1 MPRQPVTA
9 AMIAQRLGVSR
20 ATVSIVLNGQG
31 EARKLSPAT
40 IQRVAAA
47 ARELGYAP
55 DRAARHLRLR
65 RSGVVGVLLADFR
78 MDWSERV
85 MTGMAEVFDP
95 SAHTALVAT
104 HRFDPARHRKEL
116 TAAAQRRDEAII
128 VQPVPGQDELYRQ
141 VLRAGVPLVFLGD
154 LPLGEAKGAPPA
166 SFAGWDSAAA
176 ARTAV
181 EHLVA
186 TGRRRIGHIGV
197 EHPLR
202 MTLERTATYRR
213 VLAESGLPVDE
224 RWIAIPPPGG
234 DVAGMLAGIVARLFA
249 PGAERPDAL
258 FMLNDGLALTLL
270 EVLDQRGIRVPEDVA
285 VIGMGDL
292 PLTGHRGIG
301 LSTVREPCEEMGR
314 AAARAA
320 LTLIADPGKAPL
332 IASIPGNELKARR
345 TTVGSIR

>member
-1 MPRQPVTA
+1 MPRLPVTS
-9 AMIAQRLGVSR
+9 AMIAQKLGVSR
-20 ATVSIVLNGQG
+20 ATVSIVLNGHG
-31 EARKLSPAT
+31 EARKISPAT
-40 IQRVAAA
+40 IERVATT
-47 ARELGYAP
+47 ARELGYVP
-55 DRAARHLRLR
+55 DRAARNLRLR

-85 MTGMAEVFDP
+85 MTGMAEIFDP
-95 SAHTALVAT
+95 DIHTALVAT

-141 VLRAGVPLVFLGD
+141 VMRTGVPLVFLGD
-154 LPLGEAKGAPPA
+154 LPLLFSPGGPPA

-186 TGRRRIGHIGV
+186 TGRKRIGHIGV
-197 EHPLR
+197 EHALR

-213 VLAESGLPVDE
+213 VLTESGLPINE

-234 DVAGMLAGIVARLFA
+234 DIPGMLAGIVERLFA
-249 PGAERPDAL
+249 SGAERPDAL

-270 EVLDQRGIRVPEDVA
+270 EVLDQRGIRVPDDVA

-292 PLTGHRGIG
+292 PLTGHRGIS

-320 LTLIADPGKAPL
+320 LTLIADPGKGPL
-332 IASIPGNELKARR
+332 IAPIPGNELKARR
-345 TTVGSIR
+345 TTMGNTR

>member
-1 MPRQPVTA
+1 MPRLPITS
-9 AMIAQRLGVSR
+9 AMIAQKLSVSR
-20 ATVSIVLNGQG
+20 ATVSIVLNGHG
-31 EARKLSPAT
+31 EARKISART
-40 IQRVAAA
+40 IERVVTT

-55 DRAARHLRLR
+55 DRAARNLRTR

-95 SAHTALVAT
+95 DIHTALVAT
-104 HRFDPARHRKEL
+104 HRFDVARHRKEL
-116 TAAAQRRDEAII
+116 MAAVQRRDEAII

-141 VLRAGVPLVFLGD
+141 VMRSGVPLIFLGD
-154 LPLGEAKGAPPA
+154 RPLADLPTA

-176 ARTAV
+176 AHTAV

-186 TGRRRIGHIGV
+186 TGRTRIGHISV
-197 EHPLR
+197 EHALR
-202 MTLERTATYRR
+202 MTLERTATFRR
-213 VLAESGLPVDE
+213 VLTESGLRINE

-234 DVAGMLAGIVARLFA
+234 DVAGMLAGILERMFA
-249 PGAERPDAL
+249 PGAEHPDAL

-270 EVLDQRGIRVPEDVA
+270 EVLDQRGIRVPDDVA
-285 VIGMGDL
+285 VIGLGDL
-292 PLTGHRGIG
+292 PLTGHRGIS

-332 IASIPGNELKARR
+332 IAPIPGNELKARR
-345 TTVGSIR
+345 TTIGTVR

>member
-1 MPRQPVTA
+1 MPRPPVTS
-9 AMIAQRLGVSR
+9 AMIAHKLGVSR

-31 EARKLSPAT
+31 EVRKLSPAT
-40 IQRVAAA
+40 IARVVAA

-55 DRAARHLRLR
+55 DRAARNLRLR

-85 MTGMAEVFDP
+85 MSGMAEVFDQG
-95 SAHTALVAT
+95 SHTALIAT
-104 HRFDPARHRKEL
+104 HHFDPVRHRREL
-116 TAAAQRRDEAII
+116 TAAVQRRDEAII
-128 VQPVPGQDELYRQ
+128 VQPVPGQDALYRQ
-141 VLRAGVPLVFLGD
+141 VLASGVPLVFLGD
-154 LPLGEAKGAPPA
+154 LPLDLTPV

-181 EHLVA
+181 EHLIA
-186 TGRRRIGHIGV
+186 TGRRRIGHIAV
-197 EHPLR
+197 EHPLC

-213 VLAESGLPVDE
+213 VLSESGLPINE
-224 RWIAIPPPGG
+224 RWIAIPPPTG
-234 DVAGMLAGIVARLFA
+234 DAAGMLAGVVERLFA

-258 FMLNDGLALTLL
+258 FMLNDGLALTVL

-314 AAARAA
+314 AAAHAA
-320 LTLIADPGKAPL
+320 LTLIAGPGRAPL
-332 IASIPGNELKARR
+332 IAPIPGNELKARR
-345 TTVGSIR
+345 STMGGAR

>member
-1 MPRQPVTA
+1 MPRPPVTS
-9 AMIAQRLGVSR
+9 AMIAQKLGVSR
-20 ATVSIVLNGQG
+20 ATVSIVLNGRG
-31 EARKLSPAT
+31 DARKLAPAT
-40 IQRVAAA
+40 IARVQAA

-55 DRAARHLRLR
+55 DRAARNLRLR
-65 RSGVVGVLLADFR
+65 RSGAVGVLLADFR

-85 MTGMAEVFDP
+85 MTGMAEVFDTG
-95 SAHTALVAT
+95 SHTALIAT
-104 HRFDPARHRKEL
+104 HRFDPARHRREL
-116 TAAAQRRDEAII
+116 TAAVQRRDEAII

-141 VLRAGVPLVFLGD
+141 VMRAGVPLVFLGD
-154 LPLGEAKGAPPA
+154 LPPAPGPVN
-166 SFAGWDSAAA
+166 FAGWDSAAA

-181 EHLVA
+181 EHLIA
-186 TGRRRIGHIGV
+186 TGRRRIGHLAV

-213 VLAESGLPVDE
+213 VLREARLPVDE

-234 DVAGMLAGIVARLFA
+234 DVARMLTDVVARLFA

-258 FMLNDGLALTLL
+258 FVLNDGLALTLL
-270 EVLDQRGIRVPEDVA
+270 EVLDQRGIRVPDDVA

-320 LTLIADPGKAPL
+320 LTLIADPGRAPL
-332 IASIPGNELKARR
+332 VAPIPGNELKARR
-345 TTVGSIR
+345 TTVGIGR

>member
-1 MPRQPVTA
+1 MPRLPVTS
-9 AMIAQRLGVSR
+9 AMIAQKLGVSR
-20 ATVSIVLNGQG
+20 ATVSIVLNGHG
-31 EARKLSPAT
+31 EARKISPTT
-40 IQRVAAA
+40 IARVVTT

-55 DRAARHLRLR
+55 DRAARNLRLR

-95 SAHTALVAT
+95 SSHTALVAT

-116 TAAAQRRDEAII
+116 MAAVQRRDEAII

-141 VLRAGVPLVFLGD
+141 VIRSGVPLIFLGD
-154 LPLGEAKGAPPA
+154 RPLADLPTA

-176 ARTAV
+176 ACTAV

-186 TGRRRIGHIGV
+186 TGRTRIGHIGV
-197 EHPLR
+197 EHALR

-213 VLAESGLPVDE
+213 VLTESGLRINE

-234 DVAGMLAGIVARLFA
+234 DVAGMLAGIIERMFA
-249 PGAERPDAL
+249 PGGERPDAL
-258 FMLNDGLALTLL
+258 FLLNDGLALTLL
-270 EVLDQRGIRVPEDVA
+270 EVLDQRGIRVPDDVA

-292 PLTGHRGIG
+292 PLTGHRGIS

-320 LTLIADPGKAPL
+320 LTLIADPGKGPL
-332 IASIPGNELKARR
+332 IAPIPGNELKARR
-345 TTVGSIR
+345 TTVGSRR